1 VISKIG
7 HENRRTIMSSISAFV
22 TEVFTPEDSDMGR
35 ERRLDPVTGTF
46 KTIFWIGAAM
56 VFTILVSG
64 LQ

>member
-1 VISKIG
+1 
-7 HENRRTIMSSISAFV
+7 MSSISAFV